1 VSRRYGVTKLVY
13 ALLSNGRRMKEY
25 KMRRGEHLD
34 DRMPDLKASIEDY
47 FGTVDGTEA
56 YDGNELYVVEDPD
69 NPVFERVVAGA
80 AEYSGK
86 KDKLAVHFEER
97 PAEDVIAEGNADA
110 AADAVDAKNSFL
122 LEATGRD
129 AKSRRESLKREVED
143 DAPDY

>member
-1 VSRRYGVTKLVY
+1 
-13 ALLSNGRRMKEY
+13 
-25 KMRRGEHLD
+25 MRRGEHLE
-34 DRMPDLKASIEDY
+34 DRMPDLKGEIEER
-47 FGTVDGTEA
+47 FGPVSGTDEFN
-56 YDGNELYVVEDPD
+56 GHELYVVDDPD
-69 NPVFERVVAGA
+69 NPVFERVVAGPA
-80 AEYSGK
+80 SYSGK

-122 LEATGRD
+122 LDATGRD